1 LSNKT
6 DNDLTFHTFPL
17 AKNKILL
24 RIENIADKFDYNIS
38 KVNVVDIKSFAQQF
52 YKEANPS
59 SNNKPKITI
68 KEVSITDNQL

>member
-1 LSNKT
+1 M
-6 DNDLTFHTFPL
+6 

-24 RIENIADKFDYNIS
+24 RIENIADKFDFNIS
-38 KVNVVDIKSFAQQF
+38 KINVVDIKSFAQQF